1 MLGSLGFYSYTTV
14 TKSRSVY
21 TKTEDNIEY
30 NIMID
35 TVKNIGAFIEFE
47 ILSDESFGIDNLTCK
62 LNKLIDNF
70 KSLDLEK
77 AMFPYRYYSAKTIYD
92 KYLKDKKTII
102 IDFDNILLNKNS
114 TEEITAENINTLTS
128 NYNTIVNLELLK
140 KIKEMQK
147 DKINFEIIS
156 NINKENLLKILDLL
170 NINNIFS
177 TNILNEDIEKLEK
190 LNNDDKNSLLLT
202 TNTISNIA
210 KNLTQILLIYLN
222 NI

>member
-21 TKTEDNIEY
+21 TKNEDNIEY

-47 ILSDESFGIDNLTCK
+47 ILSDESFGIDNLTSK
-62 LNKLIDNF
+62 LNELIDNF

-77 AMFPYRYYSAKTIYD
+77 TMFPYRDYSAKTIYN

-140 KIKEMQK
+140 KIKEIRK
-147 DKINFEIIS
+147 DKINFELIS
-156 NINKENLLKILDLL
+156 NINKENILKILNLL
-170 NINNIFS
+170 NLNNIFS
-177 TNILNEDIEKLEK
+177 TNILNEDIKK
-190 LNNDDKNSLLLT
+190 SNNDDKNSLLLT
-202 TNTISNIA
+202 TNTISSIT

>member
-77 AMFPYRYYSAKTIYD
+77 AMFPYRDYSAKTIYD
-92 KYLKDKKTII
+92 KYLKDKKTVI

-114 TEEITAENINTLTS
+114 TKEITDENINTLTS
-128 NYNTIVNLELLK
+128 NYNTIVNFELLNY
-140 KIKEMQK
+140 Q
-147 DKINFEIIS
+147 
-156 NINKENLLKILDLL
+156 
-170 NINNIFS
+170 
-177 TNILNEDIEKLEK
+177 
-190 LNNDDKNSLLLT
+190 
-202 TNTISNIA
+202 
-210 KNLTQILLIYLN
+210 Q
-222 NI
+222 